1 MVPAVFPVR
10 PRPTCA
16 VIQNLSSES
25 DGSLLRHLWDSSGFS
40 LRRSLF
46 ALKVASRV
54 MPLQLVC
61 ILNFYIL
68 SITPSN
74 VETVPG
80 DKSCRVIVPYAYDIY
95 APNHISVLL
104 LGPNK

>member
-1 MVPAVFPVR
+1 MVLAVFPVH

-40 LRRSLF
+40 LRKSLF

-54 MPLQLVC
+54 MPLQLAGMH
-61 ILNFYIL
+61 LEFL
-68 SITPSN
+68 F
-74 VETVPG
+74 TVYHFV
-80 DKSCRVIVPYAYDIY
+80 SR
-95 APNHISVLL
+95 
-104 LGPNK
+104 